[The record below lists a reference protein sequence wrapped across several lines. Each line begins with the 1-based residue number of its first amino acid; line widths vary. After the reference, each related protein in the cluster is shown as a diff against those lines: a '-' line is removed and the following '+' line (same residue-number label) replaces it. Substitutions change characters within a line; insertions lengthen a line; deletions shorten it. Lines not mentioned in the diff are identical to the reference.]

1 MCKVHIATPDKH
13 RFVQQLGNQL
23 MGPSARKGE
32 LVPARPSPTIRRRR
46 LAIELRRLR
55 EEAGLTI
62 ERVAEA
68 LECSDSKVSR
78 VETAHVNPSPRD
90 VRDML
95 ELYGVDA
102 AQRDAL
108 VQLAREARQKGWW
121 HKYRDYEADQ
131 ASYVGLEVAA
141 DSIYMYAAQVLPGL
155 LQITEYARAVIR
167 ALMPDA
173 SPEEIEH
180 RLELRIAR
188 QPLLTESD
196 PPTLWAILDEAVLD
210 RMVGGP
216 GIMREQLNHLTEQAQ
231 LPNVTLQVL
240 PYAAGQHA
248 GMDGAFDILGFE
260 EPGDPDVVHIENFT
274 SQLYLERPD
283 EVRRYLLVFDHLRAL
298 ALGPDPSIAYLAEL
312 AKRL

>member
-1 MCKVHIATPDKH
+1 M
-13 RFVQQLGNQL
+13 
-23 MGPSARKGE
+23 
-32 LVPARPSPTIRRRR
+32 PARPSPTIRRRR
-46 LAIELRRLR
+46 VAMELRRLR

-78 VETAHVNPSPRD
+78 IETANVNATPRD

-95 ELYGVDA
+95 ELYGVVGT
-102 AQRDAL
+102 QQDAL
-108 VQLAREARQKGWW
+108 VHMAREARKKGWW
-121 HKYRDYEADQ
+121 HKYRDYQADQ

-141 DSIYMYAAQVLPGL
+141 DSIRIYSALVVPGL
-155 LQITEYARAVIR
+155 LQIEAYARAVIR

-180 RLELRIAR
+180 RLELRMAR
-188 QPLLTESD
+188 QPLLTEAD
-196 PPTLWAILDEAVLD
+196 PPSLWAILDEAALC
-210 RMVGGP
+210 RQVGGP
-216 GIMREQLNHLTEQAQ
+216 GVMREQLNHLAEQGQ

-240 PYAAGQHA
+240 PYTAGQHA

-260 EPGDPDVVHIENFT
+260 EPADPDVVHLENFT

-283 EVRRYLLVFDHLRAL
+283 EVRRYSLVFDHLRAL
-298 ALGPDPSIAYLAEL
+298 ALGPDDSSAYLAEL
-312 AKRL
+312 AKEL